1 MAEHHLTFHIPQEAE
16 PNTLI
21 PLLEAIHAEQATFD
35 TVVSLLDFAQQHGL
49 TSRTE
54 ISTFAHDCGLLQKGE
69 TVAVIRL
76 SEIAVWLLQLKPET
90 RPDII
95 HYFIYS
101 GWCDKKPLERTV
113 LWSYRQVADLLWQQ
127 PGANISKIS
136 NVIAEEIR
144 NQIQETFQCDPSF
157 SPKSI
162 RGARKWLE
170 ALTPSVIEAD
180 IFTRRHFCPPELVL
194 LALGWAG
201 QTLDGELQVD
211 FLLTPER
218 REAICRLC
226 LLEPTALDRVLDW
239 TLPLY
244 PAAIR
249 PGTGAGVY
257 GRFIRFLKW
266 PTLQDLLH

>member
-1 MAEHHLTFHIPQEAE
+1 MAELHLTFHVPQEAE
-16 PNTLI
+16 PNVLI
-21 PLLEAIHAEQATFD
+21 PLLESIHAEQATFD
-35 TVVSLLDFAQQHGL
+35 TVASLLDFAQQHGL

-54 ISTFAHDCGLLQKGE
+54 INIFANDCGLLQKDE
-69 TVAVIRL
+69 AAAIICL
-76 SEIAVWLLQLKPET
+76 SPIALGMLQLRPEI

-95 HYFIYS
+95 HYLIYS
-101 GWCDKKPLERTV
+101 GWSDKKPLEKTV
-113 LWSYRQVADLLWQQ
+113 LWSYRQVTDILWQQ

-144 NQIQETFQCDPSF
+144 NQIQETFQHDPSF

-170 ALTPSVIEAD
+170 ALTPPVIEGD

-194 LALGWAG
+194 LALGWVG
-201 QTLDGELQVD
+201 QTFGGELAVD
-211 FLLTPER
+211 FLLGPER
-218 REAICRLC
+218 REAVCRLC
-226 LLEPTALDRVLDW
+226 LLEPMTLDRVLDW

-244 PAAIR
+244 PTVIR

-266 PTLQDLLH
+266 PTLQDLLP